1 MAELIAYFSRAGE
14 NYFNGKIKA
23 VEVGN
28 TQKAAEMLREI
39 TGADVVRIQP
49 VHAYSDDYKECV
61 AQAREELQK
70 DARPQLL
77 DCPGSLDGYDTIY
90 LGYPNYCG
98 TMPMPVFTFLEH
110 FDFAGKTVKP
120 FCTNEGSG
128 MGRSESDLKRICTGA
143 TVEAGLSIH
152 GAEAASSRGAVEA
165 YVKKHVAE

>member
-39 TGADVVRIQP
+39 TGADLVRIEP
-49 VHAYSDDYKECV
+49 VHAYSDDYRECV

-77 DCPGSLDGYDTIY
+77 DCPDSLDGYDTIY

-98 TMPMPVFTFLEH
+98 TMPMPVFTFLERY
-110 FDFAGKTVKP
+110 DFGGKTLKP

-128 MGRSESDLKRICTGA
+128 MGRSVQDIRRICPQA
-143 TVEAGLSIH
+143 KVEAGLSIH
-152 GAEAASSRGAVEA
+152 GSDVEHAGEALRQWSRG
-165 YVKKHVAE
+165 

>member
-28 TQKAAEMLREI
+28 TQKAAELLREI
-39 TGADVVRIQP
+39 TGADLVRIEP

-70 DARPQLL
+70 DARPELL
-77 DCPGSLDGYDTIY
+77 NCPDSLDGYDTIY

-98 TMPMPVFTFLEH
+98 TMPMPVFTFLERY
-110 FDFAGKTVKP
+110 DFTGKTVKP

-128 MGRSESDLKRICTGA
+128 MGRSEQDIRRLCPGA
-143 TVEAGLSIH
+143 KVEKGLSIH
-152 GAEAASSRGAVEA
+152 GGDVDKSEDALRAWSEA
-165 YVKKHVAE
+165 

>member
-28 TQKAAEMLREI
+28 TQKAAELLREI
-39 TGADVVRIQP
+39 TGADLVRIEP

-70 DARPQLL
+70 DARPELL
-77 DCPGSLDGYDTIY
+77 NCPDSLDGYDTIY

-98 TMPMPVFTFLEH
+98 TMPMPVFTFLERY
-110 FDFAGKTVKP
+110 DFGGKTLKP

-128 MGRSESDLKRICTGA
+128 MGRSLQDIRRICPQA
-143 TVEAGLSIH
+143 KVEEGLSIH
-152 GAEAASSRGAVEA
+152 GSDVDSGCIYTHAF
-165 YVKKHVAE
+165 

>member
-39 TGADVVRIQP
+39 TGADLVRIEP
-49 VHAYSDDYKECV
+49 VHAYSDDYRECV

-70 DARPQLL
+70 DARPELL
-77 DCPGSLDGYDTIY
+77 DCPDSLDDYDTIY

-98 TMPMPVFTFLEH
+98 TMPMPVFTFLERY
-110 FDFAGKTVKP
+110 DFGGKTLKP

-128 MGRSESDLKRICTGA
+128 MGRSVQDIRRICPQA
-143 TVEAGLSIH
+143 KVEEGLSIH
-152 GAEAASSRGAVEA
+152 GSDVEHAGEALRRWSRG
-165 YVKKHVAE
+165 